1 MPEKFL
7 IIQTAFIGDVV
18 LTLPLI
24 QVIKKNYPDAS
35 IDFLC
40 IPSTSLLLKNNPY
53 INEVIIY
60 DKKRSGLK
68 GLSRVTKKIRA
79 KKYDYLITPHR
90 SYRTAMIAKMSKAG
104 KTISFDRSAG
114 PFMYSERVKYEKGLH
129 EIQRNLKLLTPLGIF
144 ENKIIRP
151 ELFPGREEK
160 LKINEILLR
169 NNIIESGR
177 ILVIAPGSIWFTK
190 RFPAEKFI
198 KLCDLLGSEDVKI
211 FLTGSE
217 RDIKIGKE
225 IKNTT
230 ANRNVIDLTGKLS
243 ILESAELIGRSFAT
257 VTNDSAP
264 LHIANVM
271 GANVIA
277 LFGSTIPE
285 FGFYPYGENDK
296 VFEVKGLP
304 CRPCTDH
311 GRQKC
316 PIGSFVC
323 MNDIS
328 EERIAEEVR
337 ESIG

>member
-24 QVIKKNYPDAS
+24 QVIKKNYPDAE

-68 GLSRVTKKIRA
+68 GLSGVIKKIRS

-90 SYRTAMIAKMSKAG
+90 SYRTAMIVKMSKAG

-114 PFMYSERVKYEKGLH
+114 PFMYSNRVKYEKGLH
-129 EIQRNLKLLTPLGIF
+129 EIQRNLKLLSPLGIF
-144 ENKIIRP
+144 ENKIIKP

-160 LKINEILLR
+160 LKINEVLLE
-169 NNIIESGR
+169 NKITEPGR
-177 ILVIAPGSIWFTK
+177 ILTIAPGSIWFTK

-198 KLCDLLGSEDVKI
+198 KLCDLLSTEDVKI
-211 FLTGSE
+211 FLIGSE
-217 RDIKIGKE
+217 KDVKIGNDIKSKTSNENI
-225 IKNTT
+225 
-230 ANRNVIDLTGKLS
+230 IDLTGKLS

-257 VTNDSAP
+257 ITNDSAP
-264 LHIANVM
+264 LHIANAM
-271 GANVIA
+271 GTKVIA

-285 FGFYPYGENDK
+285 FGFYPYGENDR

-311 GRQKC
+311 GRHKC

-323 MNDIS
+323 MNEIG
-328 EERIAEEVR
+328 EEGIAEAVR
-337 ESIG
+337 ESVG